1 MALTKGQ
8 KGGIVA
14 TIIAA
19 IATAVALIK
28 KAVAAPPVVVCTPG
42 EEKCIGK
49 DWCRCS
55 NAGDRWIVV
64 TPNATQCQVTPGL
77 AILYGTVKD
86 IETGL
91 PIANALIQL
100 NSQLNSYSAYTS
112 TDGTYRIEDIEPGRY
127 EGSVQAEGYE
137 RYYF

>member
-1 MALTKGQ
+1 MALTEGQ
-8 KGGIVA
+8 KAGGVIA
-14 TIIAA
+14 GIAA
-19 IATAVALIK
+19 FIAILVALAR

-42 EEKCIGK
+42 EEKCIGL
-49 DWCRCS
+49 DRCRCKDD
-55 NAGDRWIVV
+55 GTGWIVI
-64 TPNATQCQVTPGL
+64 TPNAPECQVTPGL

-100 NSQLNSYSAYTS
+100 NSYSAYTS
-112 TDGTYRIEDIEPGRY
+112 ADGTYRIEDIEPGRY